1 MAFSNDTVVPKII
14 SAHMRQSFNEST
26 VYSAHTNR
34 AWESEL
40 TGGPGDRVV
49 INVPSA
55 TSAIGDHAIGTA
67 LVYTEVDVGTP
78 VTLAMDKKKEFK
90 LMYND
95 INALQSIPDV
105 LAEAGRVQGRHL
117 AEQIDKD
124 VFAVMTTASTG
135 ATVAT
140 ALALIFGTDN
150 DVADIPWTTWH
161 RTLDIAA
168 MPREGRWVVVG
179 PYTAEYIYKS
189 LIGKNAAGVY
199 GDQQVGKNGFIGHYA
214 GFNIFTSNAAVTTA
228 YSASA
233 KTATETL
240 LFGIDYATAFALQ
253 LAELEAI
260 RLESFFADAIRGL
273 NVYGSVVIEQ
283 KGLYKC
289 VASLTK
295 VPA

>member
-55 TSAIGDHAIGTA
+55 ASAVGDHAIGTA

-78 VTLAMDKKKEFK
+78 VTLTMDKKKEFK

-105 LAEAGRVQGRHL
+105 MAEAGLVQGRHL

-124 VFAVMTTASTG
+124 VFTVMTNSFDWRDG
-135 ATVAT
+135 SYGSCSGV
-140 ALALIFGTDN
+140 
-150 DVADIPWTTWH
+150 WH
-161 RTLDIAA
+161 RQRCSGHSLDNMAS
-168 MPREGRWVVVG
+168 
-179 PYTAEYIYKS
+179 Y
-189 LIGKNAAGVY
+189 Y
-199 GDQQVGKNGFIGHYA
+199 GHRSYA
-214 GFNIFTSNAAVTTA
+214 S
-228 YSASA
+228 
-233 KTATETL
+233 
-240 LFGIDYATAFALQ
+240 
-253 LAELEAI
+253 
-260 RLESFFADAIRGL
+260 
-273 NVYGSVVIEQ
+273 
-283 KGLYKC
+283 
-289 VASLTK
+289 
-295 VPA
+295 